1 MELKKQISDKTEQL
15 LQERVKGELQS
26 SHIYEAMANWCFCY
40 GFYKASDKYRKY
52 ADEERSHMR
61 RLMTYIIDRNGIS
74 CVPLAI
80 EEKCEYKS
88 LLDVIT
94 KSYEHEVSVTA
105 AYRKI
110 APVIRNEGDEVT
122 YSELQWFIHE
132 QIEEETKFGD
142 LLILANR
149 LGITDTTTG
158 IELFKL
164 EDELAK

>member
-1 MELKKQISDKTEQL
+1 MELKKQISDKTESL

-40 GFYKASDKYRKY
+40 GFYKAFDKYKKY

-61 RLMTYIIDRNGIS
+61 KMMEYIMDRNGYT

-80 EEKCEYKS
+80 EEKGEYKS

-94 KSYEHEVSVTA
+94 KSYEHELLVTA

-110 APVIRNEGDEVT
+110 APVIRNEGDELT
-122 YSELQWFIHE
+122 YDLLQWFLHE
-132 QIEEETKFGD
+132 QVEEETKFGD

-149 LGITDTTTG
+149 LGITDITTG
-158 IELFKL
+158 IELTRL